1 MSRPKQSSSPEQ
13 RTKPRPET
21 STVKAIAPEGLLPQ
35 QGQAACVSDSPRRVN
50 VLRFSPV
57 RCWGHTALDLA
68 ETVRTQTK
76 ENREAN
82 SAKANNFHKSNKYTI
97 CNNQNKSVS
106 QKYQLK
112 KATLRPAKLGETTT
126 VAMSFGFDEPETG
139 ATIVDGGGD
148 DGLCCCDAAM
158 WQKMSNY
165 HRGLNSTTMTTTA
178 TLNDQEAFFFASTT
192 MLATEN
198 VAMSFGFDELKVVW
212 FNVLN
217 DACCLLLAVAA
228 GCCCL
233 LLAVCW

>member
-1 MSRPKQSSSPEQ
+1 MSNYHRDSH
-13 RTKPRPET
+13 
-21 STVKAIAPEGLLPQ
+21 STTMA
-35 QGQAACVSDSPRRVN
+35 
-50 VLRFSPV
+50 
-57 RCWGHTALDLA
+57 T
-68 ETVRTQTK
+68 T
-76 ENREAN
+76 
-82 SAKANNFHKSNKYTI
+82 
-97 CNNQNKSVS
+97 
-106 QKYQLK
+106 
-112 KATLRPAKLGETTT
+112 ATLDDRKAFFFASTTMQAT
-126 VAMSFGFDEPETG
+126 ENVAMSFGFDEPETG
-139 ATIVDGGGD
+139 ATRFDGGGD